1 MRNDRT
7 IRPVS
12 GLKRKPW
19 TLFLLH
25 PWWDASPLRG
35 YPNISGWRSTEALWD
50 QEHRAMSPGRGWT
63 RIARGERTMERA
75 IQELISKYHT
85 LLPSIFMTGVHAP
98 SPHPKSPMWHRTVTG
113 FELKWSKTSRLAF
126 SLLNIK
132 NLLEPEMV
140 RTVVAMNCFHF
151 FLT

>member
-1 MRNDRT
+1 MELKTTRRCV
-7 IRPVS
+7 RPPAS
-12 GLKRKPW
+12 NENPGLYFYSMLDGMQVHYGVTPTFLGGDLERHCETKR
-19 TLFLLH
+19 
-25 PWWDASPLRG
+25 AV
-35 YPNISGWRSTEALWD
+35 
-50 QEHRAMSPGRGWT
+50 SPGKSWT
-63 RIARGERTMERA
+63 QIARGERTMERA